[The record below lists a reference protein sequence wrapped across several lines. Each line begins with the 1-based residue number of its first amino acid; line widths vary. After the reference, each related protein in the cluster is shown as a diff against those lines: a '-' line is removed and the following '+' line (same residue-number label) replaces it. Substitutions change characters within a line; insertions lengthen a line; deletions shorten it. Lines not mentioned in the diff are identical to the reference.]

1 MKAKCKPRNA
11 KSRDARHRCASNRPP
26 RRRMTGDEPDSQQL
40 AQQAALNASPDEL
53 KKVIDFSHEVFTTA
67 ENHDLS
73 NDQLMASLMAVITML
88 VKEREAAAP
97 GSDVSKGSR
106 GRAGGDAA
114 ASELHRKLQL

>member
-1 MKAKCKPRNA
+1 
-11 KSRDARHRCASNRPP
+11 
-26 RRRMTGDEPDSQQL
+26 MTGDEPDSQQL

-88 VKEREAAAP
+88 VKETGNTDQQKEVCTQLVIGLWTTIGLEGP
-97 GSDVSKGSR
+97 PSLDFLLSS
-106 GRAGGDAA
+106 
-114 ASELHRKLQL
+114 SEQVH